1 MALLTWRDVAN
12 PNFGTAMQGT
22 ALTAQLLNQAASGL
36 SNGIGQFQG
45 AQEDQAAR
53 AVMSQAL
60 KYQDPQQYQAAL
72 ASGALTAGVDP
83 TNLTTGTLDK
93 LNSRTGTLLSNAVAG
108 QGLKQDQYTF
118 GQKQTNDQAIA
129 AAQPDINR
137 ALIASAQG
145 DMNQANGILAG
156 SDAVRGLNPQVLNT
170 ILQNSSNQMAGN
182 TGNRSSAYSLGKTM
196 LNDAEERQAQEAFQQ
211 LERNAVDSGSA
222 RTALDSMQLPPAI
235 RGRVETLASSRFG
248 QLYGPLG
255 ANDDTTGG
263 LTGISA
269 TSPALGAG
277 PKQGWGAVYAGAAQP
292 PKDITNMTVKEAADW
307 GRDVL
312 IPATKGKINNGDL
325 GTSAVG
331 GFQFTHNTL
340 REFAPKVFGKDW
352 ENTPMTPENQDKIGQ
367 AIFEARKNGNLNETW
382 KALPNSTPGAYKDA
396 SWDTVRSS
404 ILRGEAGIDLRKD
417 VKAAAVS
424 SNEANLS
431 LGLRASENRAATP
444 ADRIAAAA
452 SKDVTASQ
460 AADDLL
466 KTDLAGSN
474 KGQVLSLVQEVV
486 NRSKVNGVPTL
497 NPQQAAE
504 AVRTSLT
511 GDGGPGIGN
520 AIARFGRKINPLN
533 RSDFGNGTVL
543 DDNAL
548 SNTIDMVKKGNLP
561 KTVIANQQA
570 PDLASSIS
578 SAKDAYT
585 AANQRLARLRG
596 RTLTG
601 QSTPGILAEIAK
613 QEAVVA
619 AARKDLNDYVQ
630 MQQGSSNFRSVA
642 TP

>member
-1 MALLTWRDVAN
+1 MATLTWRDVAA

-22 ALTAQLLNQAASGL
+22 ALSAQLLNQAASGL
-36 SNGIGQFQG
+36 SSGIGQFQG

-53 AVMSQAL
+53 AVMAQAL
-60 KYQDPQQYQAAL
+60 KYQNPQEYQAAL
-72 ASGALTAGVDP
+72 QSGALTAGVDP
-83 TNLTTGTLDK
+83 TNLTAGTLDK
-93 LNSRTGTLLSNAVAG
+93 LNSRTGALLGNAVAS
-108 QGLKQDQYTF
+108 QGLKADQYNF
-118 GQKQTNDQAIA
+118 GKTQANDAAIA

-137 ALIASAQG
+137 ALLASASG
-145 DMNQANGILAG
+145 DIATANGILAG
-156 SDAVRGLNPQVLNT
+156 SDAVRGLNPQTLNT
-170 ILQNSSNQMAGN
+170 ILSNSSNQMAGN

-196 LNDAEERQAQEAFQQ
+196 LNDAEERQAQEAFQL
-211 LERNAVDSGSA
+211 LERNAVDAASA
-222 RTALDSMQLPPAI
+222 RTALESMNLPPSI
-235 RGRVETLASSRFG
+235 RGRVENLAAPRFG
-248 QLYGPLG
+248 QMYGPLSS
-255 ANDDTTGG
+255 NDVAAGT
-263 LTGISA
+263 SA
-269 TSPALGAG
+269 TAPAVGTG
-277 PKQGWGAVYAGAAQP
+277 PKTGWGAVYAGAAQP
-292 PKDITNMTVKEAADW
+292 PKPITDMTVKEAADF

-312 IPATKGKINNGDL
+312 IPATKGKIGNGEL

-352 ENTPMTPENQDKIGQ
+352 ESTPMTPENQDKIGQ
-367 AIFEARKNGNLNETW
+367 AIFDARKGGNLNDTW

-396 SWDTVRSS
+396 SWDTVRGA
-404 ILRGEAGIDLRKD
+404 ILQGEAGIDIRKN
-417 VKAAAVS
+417 VKAATVS
-424 SNEANLS
+424 SNEANLN
-431 LGLRASENRAATP
+431 LNFRASENRAATP

-452 SKDVTASQ
+452 SKDVTASE

-474 KGQVLSLVQEVV
+474 KGQVLSLVQEVI

-520 AIARFGRKINPLN
+520 AINRFGRKINPFG

-548 SNTIDMVKKGNLP
+548 NNTIKMAAEGRLP
-561 KTVIANQQA
+561 RTVIANQQV
-570 PDLASSIS
+570 PNLAASIS
-578 SAKDAYT
+578 SAKDAYS
-585 AANQRLARLRG
+585 AANQRLAALRG

-601 QSTPGILAEIAK
+601 QSTPGILAEIGR

-619 AARKDLNDYVQ
+619 QAKKDLDEYLQ
-630 MQQGSSNFRSVA
+630 MQQGSSNYRSVA